1 VITVW
6 LPTYLAKNLGAS
18 ETALSLTAVPY
29 LANSLFGIV
38 SGHFADSLIVSKWSV
53 LSVRRL
59 MTAIGLLG
67 PAIFLLIFIG
77 VDSLSLVS
85 KAYFDLYGSDG
96 L

>member
-1 VITVW
+1 
-6 LPTYLAKNLGAS
+6 
-18 ETALSLTAVPY
+18 
-29 LANSLFGIV
+29 
-38 SGHFADSLIVSKWSV
+38 
-53 LSVRRL
+53 